1 LVRKRSR
8 VRSPWWA
15 LFRAKTITWRRSRRC
30 RNENHRPPSVRPEQ
44 VLHPKPV
51 ARANQPARASPQRTN
66 QRRAGP
72 RRRVRARL
80 ALKLPRATTFGRNV
94 RKAISQ
100 RSVQQGRVGQ
110 KLPVPMGATTPR
122 PPPRSVSQSAE
133 PSTAAK
139 AVPAI
144 NIGSKS
150 SGMRRSRVT
159 RLNIRMECKVCG
171 SSNYR
176 TTRNPAQE
184 GQIVLKKYCPP
195 CNAHTPHHE
204 AK

>member
-1 LVRKRSR
+1 MAKEQKMPERKPPAPAKRSPKAPR
-8 VRSPWWA
+8 TSGAKPDSKYTPRPASKGARSQ
-15 LFRAKTITWRRSRRC
+15 
-30 RNENHRPPSVRPEQ
+30 RPEA
-44 VLHPKPV
+44 PPRDD
-51 ARANQPARASPQRTN
+51 ARPAR
-66 QRRAGP
+66 P
-72 RRRVRARL
+72 RRPEVTRPDGRDYS
-80 ALKLPRATTFGRNV
+80 PRPAGRPEAP
-94 RKAISQ
+94 RGK
-100 RSVQQGRVGQ
+100 
-110 KLPVPMGATTPR
+110 R
-122 PPPRSVSQSAE
+122 PPPRSTSQGTE

-150 SGMRRSRVT
+150 AGLRRSRAT

-195 CNAHTPHHE
+195 CNAHTNHHE